1 MRKGRR
7 LAVDVG
13 KARIGL
19 AISDQDGILAT
30 PFETVARAET
40 IADSA
45 AAVARAVDDYS
56 FLEVYVGLPL
66 SLGGGHTQSTED
78 AIALAHAIGDVLQ
91 VPVRLI
97 DERLTTVTASANLRL
112 SGRNAKNSRSIID
125 QEAAAIILEQALSG
139 ERSTGAAP
147 GSELPSLGG
156 SHRESGNF

>member
-45 AAVARAVDDYS
+45 TAVARAVDDFG

-91 VPVRLI
+91 VPIRLI

-125 QEAAAIILEQALSG
+125 QEAAAIILEQALAG

-147 GSELPSLGG
+147 GSELPSLGV
-156 SHRESGNF
+156 SHLESGNF